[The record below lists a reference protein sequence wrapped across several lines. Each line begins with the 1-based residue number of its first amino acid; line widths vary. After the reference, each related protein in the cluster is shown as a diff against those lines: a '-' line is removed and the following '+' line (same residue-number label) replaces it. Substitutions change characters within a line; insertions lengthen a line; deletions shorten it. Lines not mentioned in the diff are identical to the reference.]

1 MSYGPRPTDNYPST
15 SASSNTSST
24 LRSSTLPAQSH
35 LQARIASKRAEL
47 ENLRQLCDLSAH
59 LTSQLELLEKK
70 LGSLRDGAQAVAL
83 VLANWENVLHVI
95 RMAAMKVPKPPPAP
109 DVETVSDR
117 DVDVE
122 MVGKSKQTQGQD
134 QEPEPEQELPVPLV
148 RIPVQPKAEDG
159 G

>member
-1 MSYGPRPTDNYPST
+1 MSYAPRPTDIHP
-15 SASSNTSST
+15 SASAGSNTSST

-59 LTSQLELLEKK
+59 LTSQLEQLEKK

-83 VLANWENVLHVI
+83 VLANWENVLQVI
-95 RMAAMKVPKPPPAP
+95 GMAAMKVPKPPPAP
-109 DVETVSDR
+109 DVETVPDR
-117 DVDVE
+117 DVE
-122 MVGKSKQTQGQD
+122 GKMAGKSKQTQGHD
-134 QEPEPEQELPVPLV
+134 QELPEQELPVPLV